1 MYSKSALAIFGLG
14 AYFPIFNLAMLIKGP
29 SGWDNIEA
37 VPNLTKRPDVD
48 ETGLAVLA
56 VRGVERAVRKASG
69 RPPAEVPGRD
79 TPLIGLPIIRMRVSY
94 GFLINVKGYLVKKML
109 YYKDIY
115 LIS

>member
-1 MYSKSALAIFGLG
+1 M
-14 AYFPIFNLAMLIKGP
+14 NGP

-69 RPPAEVPGRD
+69 RPPAEEPGRA
-79 TPLIGLPIIRMRVSY
+79 TPLMGLPIIIY
-94 GFLINVKGYLVKKML
+94 E
-109 YYKDIY
+109 YYTRNEILFCFAVIPKQ
-115 LIS
+115 

>member
-1 MYSKSALAIFGLG
+1 MFGLD
-14 AYFPIFNLAMLIKGP
+14 AYFPTFNLAILMNGP

-69 RPPAEVPGRD
+69 RPPAEEPGRD
-79 TPLIGLPIIRMRVSY
+79 TPLMGLPIIIYEYYTRNEILFRFNYTHKFYDIDIPDCVV
-94 GFLINVKGYLVKKML
+94 GL
-109 YYKDIY
+109 YA
-115 LIS
+115 